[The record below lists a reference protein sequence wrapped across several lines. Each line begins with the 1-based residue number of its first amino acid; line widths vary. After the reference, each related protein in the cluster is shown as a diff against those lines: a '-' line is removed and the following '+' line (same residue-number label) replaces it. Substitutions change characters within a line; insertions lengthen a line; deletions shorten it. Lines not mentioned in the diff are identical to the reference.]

1 MADRHPA
8 RPVSISTAN
17 AGACC
22 HGYTSRG
29 GPDPVVI
36 RCNLG
41 LRAAA
46 VQSLQDTSASGSDH
60 HDTIASVH
68 AGFTR
73 RGRLPNLDDLART
86 LVFLH
91 LPKQGPKEGSPVAQ
105 YARRVLGSP
114 EAWVPHYHRAA
125 RSGTPRVCIVPTW
138 QCELRCRYC
147 TIKKQSGREMDV
159 ATAER
164 SVDLLLSSMAPDVSL
179 HFFGG
184 EPFLAWPV
192 LSHVMAYGREQSAR
206 TGQVIHTQFTTN
218 AFSLTEAHLD
228 ALMPYSCHFQL
239 SLDGT
244 SATQNDIR
252 RAWKGGDSYARSPAH
267 RAHWFI
273 ERNLSHEVICV
284 VHPSNVSQLV
294 DNVQHIWDMGYTHVQ
309 LNMPSVRCGTRPQL
323 STGCVP

>member
-1 MADRHPA
+1 M
-8 RPVSISTAN
+8 
-17 AGACC
+17 
-22 HGYTSRG
+22 
-29 GPDPVVI
+29 
-36 RCNLG
+36 
-41 LRAAA
+41 
-46 VQSLQDTSASGSDH
+46 
-60 HDTIASVH
+60 
-68 AGFTR
+68 
-73 RGRLPNLDDLART
+73 
-86 LVFLH
+86 
-91 LPKQGPKEGSPVAQ
+91 
-105 YARRVLGSP
+105 
-114 EAWVPHYHRAA
+114 
-125 RSGTPRVCIVPTW
+125 
-138 QCELRCRYC
+138 
-147 TIKKQSGREMDV
+147 
-159 ATAER
+159 
-164 SVDLLLSSMAPDVSL
+164 
-179 HFFGG
+179 
-184 EPFLAWPV
+184 AWPV

-309 LNMPSVRCGTRPQL
+309 LNYAIGAVWDAAATEHWLRALKQLGTQLQARWAAGASVTLSNVTETRKRVRSNLHITVDWDGHVYGSNAFLYLEQERARFHLGHLDDGHSYTRYLCSGLGDEAIKAAWRWKGSHSSNAQVGAILNQFCDAMRPHLPEGISQHRRL
-323 STGCVP
+323 